1 MKVNG
6 HINGK
11 RDSQTG
17 LSCFI
22 TSKQSSSK
30 ATTNFIINQ
39 LWLKRKIH
47 QERHAARP
55 PLTDLLAADRRISRL
70 KSESP
75 ILAVN
80 ATQGNTF
87 SRVKPEWLPH
97 KLLFLLYLK
106 RERNPYNA
114 EERPPLIFNK
124 ELRKS
129 HGFNTFR
136 SLTRGLNN
144 RQAPSLKQLKLNDTA
159 RKWTT
164 MSTKQKK
171 KTPKR
176 NATEQKYGQQC
187 IFVRRCSNARESR
200 CGLLLSH

>member
-136 SLTRGLNN
+136 SLTRGLNK
-144 RQAPSLKQLKLNDTA
+144 RRGPSLKQLKLNDTA
-159 RKWTT
+159 GKWTT
-164 MSTKQKK
+164 MSTNQK
-171 KTPKR
+171 
-176 NATEQKYGQQC
+176 NAQTQC
-187 IFVRRCSNARESR
+187 NRTKIWSTV
-200 CGLLLSH
+200 

>member
-1 MKVNG
+1 MKVDG
-6 HINGK
+6 HINSK
-11 RDSQTG
+11 RDSQIG

-39 LWLKRKIH
+39 LWLKRRIH
-47 QERHAARP
+47 QVRHAARP
-55 PLTDLLAADRRISRL
+55 PLTDLLAVDRRKSRL

-124 ELRKS
+124 ELPKS

-136 SLTRGLNN
+136 SLTGGLNK
-144 RQAPSLKQLKLNDTA
+144 RPGPSLKPIETKWHG
-159 RKWTT
+159 RK
-164 MSTKQKK
+164 MSNHEYQAKNAQTQWNRTKIWS
-171 KTPKR
+171 T
-176 NATEQKYGQQC
+176 
-187 IFVRRCSNARESR
+187 V
-200 CGLLLSH
+200 